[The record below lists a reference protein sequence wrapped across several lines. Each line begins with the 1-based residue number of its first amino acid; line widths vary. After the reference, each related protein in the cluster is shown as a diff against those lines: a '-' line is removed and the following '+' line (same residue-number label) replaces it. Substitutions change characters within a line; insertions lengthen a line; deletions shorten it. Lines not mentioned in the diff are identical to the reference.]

1 MKHTDKHIKYSS
13 KSKEELE
20 QLIREKEK
28 KLEELTRKKEALSL
42 RADELKAL
50 LAWFESDDC
59 KDKDEL

>member
-1 MKHTDKHIKYSS
+1 MKHTEKHIKDSS

-28 KLEELTRKKEALSL
+28 KLEELTL

-50 LAWFESDDC
+50 LAWFQSDDC
-59 KDKDEL
+59 KDKDDL